1 MDDWI
6 KRNGIAI
13 CHKLSQ
19 GQRTNL
25 TKNTFKS
32 FGGIVWQLFRSF
44 SFRNFG
50 AMYSIVL
57 SIYICIG
64 EITLFQLSNVQIFFL
79 LNGNMRNTIKILQTL
94 YRKKN
99 VKGWYE
105 IYYDKK
111 LFIKLLYKKES
122 RLN

>member
-44 SFRNFG
+44 LFRNFG

-57 SIYICIG
+57 SIYICIA
-64 EITLFQLSNVQIFFL
+64 EITVFQLSNVQIFFINWEYAKYNQDITNTLEKKKRKGMVRNL
-79 LNGNMRNTIKILQTL
+79 L
-94 YRKKN
+94 
-99 VKGWYE
+99 
-105 IYYDKK
+105 
-111 LFIKLLYKKES
+111 
-122 RLN
+122 